1 MKFEVRVN
9 GYDLIVNKN
18 GEKLFVTQIKTTRQ
32 RKYRWLDDFYKEVM
46 NIKENQIDRM
56 LRLYG
61 RQNIDI
67 EKEFEKQ
74 ESMLK
79 ELGVNKEEV
88 IDSYRENM
96 IDYVSNYE
104 YR

>member
-1 MKFEVRVN
+1 MRFEIRVN
-9 GYDLIVNKN
+9 GYDLIVDKN
-18 GEKLFVTQIKTTRQ
+18 GDKLFVIKIKTTRQ
-32 RKYRWLDDFYKEVM
+32 RKHRWLDDFYSEVM

-88 IDSYRENM
+88 IDAYRENM

-104 YR
+104 YK

>member
-1 MKFEVRVN
+1 
-9 GYDLIVNKN
+9 
-18 GEKLFVTQIKTTRQ
+18 
-32 RKYRWLDDFYKEVM
+32 M